1 MATTATAPNA
11 PMTANA
17 SRAEDRDTAQ
27 VPMTPSSGLLAVA

>member
-11 PMTANA
+11 SMTASA
-17 SRAEDRDTAQ
+17 SRAEGRDTDQ